1 MAWADAGMRKLI
13 CDLLSQAQQS
23 KEIPKFPVEPL
34 ADLLQA
40 AVDGLTEQA
49 SVAPN
54 EVDLVVSGRMLQQ
67 MLAAVLDGRVELTRR

>member
-1 MAWADAGMRKLI
+1 
-13 CDLLSQAQQS
+13 
-23 KEIPKFPVEPL
+23 L